1 MARKIPKLYPKDH
14 PVRHTSPD
22 FLTGSSAHRWKELEK
37 RMNDGALEDSSFH
50 KAKIKGSKASIIA
63 PEEFSGSDHDQTF
76 LQGIDIRTFE
86 QATSHITAKIRP
98 NSEYNI
104 IRSEKIGFQVA
115 RVAQVDDYAFVSN
128 ATPKDVID
136 VNPTSSFPYSNHRF
150 LKLDEPEYYAD
161 NYAPNSSGVKGSKA
175 QLDTNVNKNRAQI
188 YIKHYRERRDL
199 GQANLFQNDI
209 PYKDTTT
216 VNPVEIV
223 GSEQG
228 EQIEFP
234 PFMVHAT
241 DLLSTDG
248 AIEIFPIRSVAD
260 RSIPEHPHTAQ
271 GVKSDLGLIDIYRK
285 SITVG
290 DQSIRRDKRLV
301 QLGRAVQTFTSFAC
315 TQAAAGNDDT
325 IVFTVQG
332 ITSTITLKSAEP
344 SASDRDGSLSG
355 TSATIQLHIG
365 DSDAAFANNLMT
377 AFSNLKSLGVRINPS
392 VAGSTVFLR
401 QMQDR
406 SRTKGV
412 VVSATDASNSA
423 NNKSNITASVTV
435 GGMTIEFFRYVDL
448 VYESGKTKSLAG
460 YDYFLDGVE
469 SFGIEV
475 LDNAERVKLL
485 TASIDNPDSE
495 DPDDRITLDSYIPWL
510 KAGRSGTFGES
521 HIGPINT
528 QGFVAPESSVLP
540 AYVDNSDD
548 DRATVRLTDANTFS
562 AKPNFFL
569 TDRRNTLEGNTY
581 TSQDNLLVQ
590 ASWLESVRP
599 FVTSSHTVFGS
610 VPSAAMSNA
619 GTNDNLKSDR
629 VAAKASIQLGG
640 TQPDVGSSIIVKN
653 TVGEFKNYIFGESTA
668 VLRPNDIEVD
678 IASSVT
684 IAGSEYANSIIGSK
698 SANITTK
705 VKGSEIKATFTAMP
719 ADGSS
724 VAITMPVYDR
734 ENPSVLVTSSVK
746 KTYVFRID
754 GTTGDLEGSNVIV
767 NRGTTIAEVVANLKT
782 AIDLRHLDTN
792 NNSTKSA
799 KASASIV
806 SEKGNGLITNVIA
819 ANALTVDR
827 RYTITFVG
835 DTDFTKVGASS
846 NTVGISFIATGA
858 APGIDR
864 AKGETALGSTVEILD
879 EFEFKHGTTEK
890 QTFEITDAASSPV
903 TKKYVIVHGG
913 AAGTDAVATGTVLV
927 AGSDTGSGTAGAL
940 ANGIA
945 VNIKTGD
952 SQPNVLDELKKAI
965 EGSTGHNGT
974 ITATKSGDQTLVL
987 TQASAGVAGNTN
999 IAETLPS
1006 AYTVPAKF
1014 TGGLNTATSVDA
1026 SSLTLK
1032 GINLAG
1038 DNVALTYSKNITA
1051 QNLNRAIQT
1060 NQGTQITA
1068 GMASIDTVG
1077 LTQNIIEF
1085 NRLGNHSLVEVNT
1098 TNTTR
1103 SGFTGG
1109 SAFALSNTGTSG
1121 SVEFKKTSVYFP
1133 ESGHFGF
1140 KSNQDRDDVY
1150 PAVSVVSGSHHFSGR
1165 KHSGT
1170 AATPGFKDDSP
1181 WTVSYWM
1188 SGSDRRADHFCSVRD
1203 IMHFRDTTSGDGLN
1217 YDTIDHYPN
1226 VPNFKVRHFL
1236 SRNYGL
1242 LYVSLYDND
1251 FYPSNHHRVDFIFAG
1266 VRKGSTI
1273 SFLRNS
1279 EQENSLY
1286 NTLAGGKSWNHL
1298 SVTYD
1303 GGMHSTVTH
1312 ASDHDYKVSGGISYK
1327 NFLQALENESRHDS
1341 DTITHGPNIT
1351 VQSSATLVNGE
1362 KYVIIN
1368 VGEISTSDW
1377 QNLGVSGTPQRGT
1390 VFTYNN
1396 YNLSSISNSG
1406 TVRLK
1411 ADTYFD
1417 TPTIND
1423 SSRTILYNYG
1433 NNKFEPHVITGSFGD
1448 GKLACPVR
1456 LHLNGVDITDG
1467 SLEYVIHYS
1476 TRTTG
1481 HNARYGL
1488 DYRNETNPATLAISY
1503 SGQPGNGNTISFEQ
1517 PTGPDIKFEFDGV
1530 GARVASFVKNTD
1542 SYLQTPSYPSAL
1554 QMFSADGATGDLK
1567 FSISFWISLDNNT
1580 DASTR
1585 YILAHGDN
1593 PSTSLTWQYA
1603 VRYKASSGEL
1613 MLRLKDQDPASDIVN
1628 EYKAPQVDSNDI
1640 LDGVAGYLNW
1650 AHIAIVHTPKT
1661 DSTPASTQFYKN
1673 GVAWGSAQA
1682 GDNSAT
1688 YGGMHTSSSTTGGVF
1703 ALGSYSRSGG
1713 ESDALM
1719 ADLSNVL
1726 IFKHDGQSGRSS
1738 SVLTP
1743 AEVYKLYDQAGTSA
1757 SPSGIAGMPHNYLNH
1772 SKASDL
1778 VAYFKLD
1785 ENVDTFEAGVDQVM
1799 DSSSSN
1805 LSLDHHLD
1813 AAGAVGSVAGTV
1825 SGVVVSDGYG
1835 AGNIPVGI
1843 RLSDDLTYENFESL
1857 IDSSYTTTVGRAT
1870 TLNKTS
1876 NTLTIT
1882 SPSAGTLGHTS
1893 VTATVANATVPAA
1906 FSGGTDIDY
1915 RDVAFTGENFS
1926 LNEANTAAAASST
1939 SPPTKAF
1946 SGFSVMSSSIVF
1958 GGDPNATAFNKRLF
1972 KNTTTHEF
1980 FADVPAATIK
1990 YTGQPSNG
1998 NTLKLIS
2005 TDTTTKTY
2013 EFRSGGDP
2021 TAGNIAVAIG
2031 ANADATYAALKA
2043 AIDGAT
2049 GHNAG
2054 LEGNKISV
2062 THTEENPNTSGL
2074 ITFKQSVGGS
2084 EGNTTITA
2092 TLANATV
2099 PAAFVSTT
2107 LTHLTRRVHA
2117 KQNTNYISEFA
2128 MWDTKLPESQIKTV
2142 WELSRFND
2150 VLFTVEKPMA
2160 AALTRM
2166 NASFEDGVEN
2176 NHTHASKGFVF
2187 GDSEH
2192 GTDSIVFG
2200 GLKK

>member
-50 KAKIKGSKASIIA
+50 KAKIKGSKASIVA

-161 NYAPNSSGVKGSKA
+161 NYAPNASGVKGSKA

-248 AIEIFPIRSVAD
+248 AIEVFPIRSVAD

-332 ITSTITLKSAEP
+332 ITSTITLKSEEP
-344 SASDRDGSLSG
+344 SASERSGSLSG

-377 AFSNLKSLGVRINPS
+377 AFANLKSLGVRINPS

-423 NNKSNITASVTV
+423 NNKSNITTSVTV

-629 VAAKASIQLGG
+629 IAAKASIQLGD

-653 TVGEFKNYIFGESTA
+653 TIGDFKNYIFGESTA

-767 NRGTTIAEVVANLKT
+767 NRGTTIAEVVANLKA

-890 QTFEITDAASSPV
+890 QTFEITDASSSPV

-913 AAGTDAVATGTVLV
+913 AAGADAVATGTVLV

-1026 SSLTLK
+1026 SSLTLR

-1060 NQGTQITA
+1060 NQGNQITA

-1109 SAFALSNTGTSG
+1109 TAFALSNTGTSG

-1140 KSNQDRDDVY
+1140 KSNQGRDDVY

-1242 LYVSLYDND
+1242 LYVSMYDND

-1266 VRKGSTI
+1266 VRKGSTV

-1279 EQENSLY
+1279 DQENSLY

-1396 YNLSSISNSG
+1396 YSLSSISNSG

-1481 HNARYGL
+1481 HNARYGKDYTSGGGVGASAILEYTGLPADGNTLTLVSADNTSKTYEFDSNGSVTGGNTAIQMLGEKNAIVGGNLNTIDFTELEQHSSRVAIIGAPSDQTVDGNTVAAADFDYLRFLVHYNEPNGRLYGALGAKRPLMPGEELVISGYFFNGSSTAAATNDSFTPIAIVYETDPANLGSSGGFTNSPTTGEDNIPSELSQAEAYGQGIVPASNGSNVGTTTGWRYNTTGRSAAATTQARNRDNNADQLDATLHTLLNDGAGNYTVEQVTDVFASRFYSITIRNNTSNPSYFKIVPYDITGNINDNTKYFSVHDLRFNYSGTADTQYALLAHVVSDDIYTGVNHYNKITSTHSALNNTVKFTQNVVGAPGNGKAVTSNIANAAIGEKFTGGVNSGL
-1488 DYRNETNPATLAISY
+1488 DYR
-1503 SGQPGNGNTISFEQ
+1503 
-1517 PTGPDIKFEFDGV
+1517 DI
-1530 GARVASFVKNTD
+1530 
-1542 SYLQTPSYPSAL
+1542 
-1554 QMFSADGATGDLK
+1554 
-1567 FSISFWISLDNNT
+1567 
-1580 DASTR
+1580 
-1585 YILAHGDN
+1585 
-1593 PSTSLTWQYA
+1593 
-1603 VRYKASSGEL
+1603 
-1613 MLRLKDQDPASDIVN
+1613 
-1628 EYKAPQVDSNDI
+1628 
-1640 LDGVAGYLNW
+1640 
-1650 AHIAIVHTPKT
+1650 
-1661 DSTPASTQFYKN
+1661 
-1673 GVAWGSAQA
+1673 
-1682 GDNSAT
+1682 
-1688 YGGMHTSSSTTGGVF
+1688 
-1703 ALGSYSRSGG
+1703 
-1713 ESDALM
+1713 
-1719 ADLSNVL
+1719 
-1726 IFKHDGQSGRSS
+1726 
-1738 SVLTP
+1738 
-1743 AEVYKLYDQAGTSA
+1743 
-1757 SPSGIAGMPHNYLNH
+1757 
-1772 SKASDL
+1772 
-1778 VAYFKLD
+1778 
-1785 ENVDTFEAGVDQVM
+1785 
-1799 DSSSSN
+1799 
-1805 LSLDHHLD
+1805 
-1813 AAGAVGSVAGTV
+1813 
-1825 SGVVVSDGYG
+1825 
-1835 AGNIPVGI
+1835 
-1843 RLSDDLTYENFESL
+1843 
-1857 IDSSYTTTVGRAT
+1857 
-1870 TLNKTS
+1870 
-1876 NTLTIT
+1876 
-1882 SPSAGTLGHTS
+1882 
-1893 VTATVANATVPAA
+1893 
-1906 FSGGTDIDY
+1906 
-1915 RDVAFTGENFS
+1915 AFTGEVF
-1926 LNEANTAAAASST
+1926 TIAAANAAVT
-1939 SPPTKAF
+1939 DETKAF
-1946 SGFSVMSSSIVF
+1946 AGFSVMSSSIVF
-1958 GGDPNATAFNKRLF
+1958 GGDPNAAAFNKRLF

-2074 ITFKQSVGGS
+2074 ITFKQSLGGS

-2107 LTHLTRRVHA
+2107 STHLTRRVHA